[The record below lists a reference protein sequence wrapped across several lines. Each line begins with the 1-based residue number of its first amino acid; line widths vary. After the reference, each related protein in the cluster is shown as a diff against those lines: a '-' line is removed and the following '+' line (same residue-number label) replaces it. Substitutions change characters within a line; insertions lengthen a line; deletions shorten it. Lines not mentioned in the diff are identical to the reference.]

1 MPIAVSHKQVATI
14 RKAQLKLGSITL
26 RNFLLLLIGVLI
38 AFLLGCASVPMA
50 TLMQD
55 TKAKDFSTLPDRG
68 SVFIFNNSNL
78 GTDAQL
84 ISVNGKTVG
93 SIAALTYFRFNLIP
107 SKYSINSF
115 ASYGNST
122 IDLNVEAGTNY
133 FVWQHINLFNTKLEQ
148 VNETEGREGVLQSKL
163 IASTVS
169 DDQINAAVSNTDNFS
184 SASQKLRGLQSLRK
198 DGVITEDEYENKKKE
213 LMKSF

>member
-1 MPIAVSHKQVATI
+1 LCAFN
-14 RKAQLKLGSITL
+14 KLTKGEIIYM
-26 RNFLLLLIGVLI
+26 RNILLLFMGVLI
-38 AFLLGCASVPMA
+38 VFLSGCATVPMA
-50 TLMQD
+50 TLELD
-55 TKAKDFSTLPDRG
+55 KKAKDFSTLPDKG

-107 SKYSINSF
+107 GKYSINSF

-122 IDLNVEAGTNY
+122 INLNVEAGTNY
-133 FVWQHINLFNTKLEQ
+133 FVWLHITLFNAKLEQ
-148 VNETEGREGVLQSKL
+148 VNETEGREGVLESKL
-163 IASTVS
+163 IASTIS
-169 DDQINAAVSNTDNFS
+169 DDQLNAADSNAENS
-184 SASQKLRGLQSLRK
+184 PSVSQKLRDLESLRK

-213 LMKSF
+213 FLKSL

>member
-1 MPIAVSHKQVATI
+1 MKN
-14 RKAQLKLGSITL
+14 L